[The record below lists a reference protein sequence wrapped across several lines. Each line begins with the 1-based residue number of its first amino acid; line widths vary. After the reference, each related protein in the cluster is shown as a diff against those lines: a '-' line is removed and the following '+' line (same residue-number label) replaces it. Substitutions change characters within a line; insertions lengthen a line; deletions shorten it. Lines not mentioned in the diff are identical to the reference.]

1 MEKIMVRFLVKI
13 LLCIFILGVLIFVFY
28 YQAGSIESDDGM
40 IQSHFIEISSSI
52 PGRVY
57 FFTSIRPGVEVKKGD
72 PLIWIENHQFAN
84 QEIAVQHNNLKN
96 RLNNLN
102 AEISSL
108 EVAFVFAEK
117 NLQRSRLLYT
127 SKTISKR
134 ELEEQETECDRIA
147 SLIPLKKRHKNEIIQ
162 SLDEIST
169 QLDRIKREEWR
180 SPVNGVVWA
189 VFAHNGEHRDKD
201 TTLLTLVDK
210 SELFV
215 DAYWSEKHLNQLE
228 LGRLAEIEVIAT
240 GDKFSGIIKSI
251 RAGVGRVRFVNPVQ
265 LPAESFKKRVV
276 VARLNIA
283 ENAIPF
289 SAKQFYGVGAS
300 VRARFKRSDGDS
312 K

>member
-1 MEKIMVRFLVKI
+1 MDAF
-13 LLCIFILGVLIFVFY
+13 
-28 YQAGSIESDDGM
+28 
-40 IQSHFIEISSSI
+40 
-52 PGRVY
+52 
-57 FFTSIRPGVEVKKGD
+57 
-72 PLIWIENHQFAN
+72 
-84 QEIAVQHNNLKN
+84 IAVTGNSETNIMSCLVAKSRGIKKTIALVENMDYFQLSQSIGIDTLINKKLLAANNIFRYIRRGEVLALT